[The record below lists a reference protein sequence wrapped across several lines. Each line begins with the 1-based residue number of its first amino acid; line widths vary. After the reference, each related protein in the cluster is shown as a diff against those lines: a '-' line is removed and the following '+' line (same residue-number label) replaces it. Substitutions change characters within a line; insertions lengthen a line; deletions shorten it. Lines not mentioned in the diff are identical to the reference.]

1 MKYVVKKIHITD
13 SMTPEQYNDAVSR
26 APIRYFR
33 TLSEVTA
40 YCGGRLYRCGSGYAG
55 SIGNTAFVAYK
66 IA

>member
-1 MKYVVKKIHITD
+1 MKYAVKKIHITNG
-13 SMTPEQYNDAVSR
+13 MTPEQYSDAISR

-40 YCGGRLYRCGSGYAG
+40 YCGGRLYRCGYGYAV
-55 SIGNTAFVAYK
+55 SIGEVEFVAYK